1 MPTTTRPS
9 LRRARRLAGR
19 LLGAALEDR
28 SRSSRLSK
36 PEGETRPASESAAA
50 AASFSSRQRCVDAD
64 AVRTSFEASLTE
76 VSSSP
81 CSSSLTSEPL
91 PSRPSPTRGAFMARR
106 GFHELLLP
114 FAELR
119 HFRGGFR
126 GPPQVLDS
134 VLVEVPRPG
143 VPQLLAEQVRLFSS
157 NMVFL
162 RPASSSFTNASR
174 SGQR

>member
-9 LRRARRLAGR
+9 LVARASALAGR

-28 SRSSRLSK
+28 KQVLALEQAGGRDATGVGVR
-36 PEGETRPASESAAA
+36 GGGGVVFVAPALRRRRRRTNVIRGFAHGGLLVAVFVFAHVRAAPVEA
-50 AASFSSRQRCVDAD
+50 VAD
-64 AVRTSFEASLTE
+64 A
-76 VSSSP
+76 
-81 CSSSLTSEPL
+81 
-91 PSRPSPTRGAFMARR
+91 RGAFGERR

-143 VPQLLAEQVRLFSS
+143 VPQLLAEQVRL
-157 NMVFL
+157 V
-162 RPASSSFTNASR
+162 
-174 SGQR
+174 QQ